1 MFTRITFKIKRLDP
15 KTIHNFTKPFLGET
29 GVMKCHQSRVFGSS
43 PGYHWTFSRKNP
55 KRKDLSFLG
64 ERSGARLLF
73 EEKISAEGSKS
84 AASHNFMH
92 YQRFL
97 YKNPLLQGLAQ
108 PRWPKKG
115 VLWSYLCTFLTIFL
129 YTEKQKKIQ
138 IPRPKATILL
148 IYAYMS
154 AQMIIRLN
162 LKTTEF

>member
-1 MFTRITFKIKRLDP
+1 MITRITFKIKRLDP

-29 GVMKCHQSRVFGSS
+29 GVMKYHQSRVFGSF
-43 PGYHWTFSRKNP
+43 PGYHWSFSGKNP

-64 ERSGARLLF
+64 EHSGARLLF
-73 EEKISAEGSKS
+73 EEKISAESSKS

-92 YQRFL
+92 YQRFV

-108 PRWPKKG
+108 QTKKRCSLELFMY
-115 VLWSYLCTFLTIFL
+115 VPNNPFL
-129 YTEKQKKIQ
+129 YKKKYQ

-148 IYAYMS
+148 IYACIS
-154 AQMIIRLN
+154 AEMIIRLN